1 MDSFSNIGF
10 IASKLMVLQSSLRT
24 VQLGQDKG
32 ADAPSVRLLS
42 LVVGFCTVSAIIWV
56 VVALVCADKFNS
68 VAKLLKQN
76 DQAIKDGKLLQ
87 PNQETIET
95 GDFFNFFFGLF
106 IIAATSLTFA
116 SLSTFLYIKHIGFHL
131 KRYLI
136 SLEKNRSIT
145 ADDENSNFRGRL
157 SKFNPF
163 TKFAKSISG
172 NLRRLQLSVALIA
185 LSFVFKVTVYILLAF
200 GFGDNKYDS
209 GTSCPEDPSITY
221 SSLSSLPSQI
231 ANSTLFF
238 LCDGRYVSK
247 SLIRARSL
255 LGSPLVIPIL
265 VLMTDPFMI
274 M

>member
-1 MDSFSNIGF
+1 M
-10 IASKLMVLQSSLRT
+10 
-24 VQLGQDKG
+24 QLGQDKS

-42 LVVGFCTVSAIIWV
+42 LVVGFCAVSAIIWV
-56 VVALVCADKFNS
+56 VVAIFCADKFNS
-68 VAKLLKQN
+68 VAKLLQLN
-76 DQAIKDGKLLQ
+76 QEAIKNGKVLQ
-87 PNQETIET
+87 QNQEATET
-95 GDFFNFFFGLF
+95 GNFFNYFFGLF

-131 KRYLI
+131 KRYLV
-136 SLEKNRSIT
+136 SLEKNNKIT

-200 GFGDNKYDS
+200 GFGDTNYNN
-209 GTSCPEDPSITY
+209 GTSCPEDPSSPY
-221 SSLSSLPSQI
+221 VSLSSPNLPQQI
-231 ANSTLFF
+231 ANSTNYF

>member
-1 MDSFSNIGF
+1 M
-10 IASKLMVLQSSLRT
+10 LQNSLRT
-24 VQLGQDKG
+24 VQLGQDKS

-42 LVVGFCTVSAIIWV
+42 LVVGFCAVSAIIWV
-56 VVALVCADKFNS
+56 VVAIFCADKFNN
-68 VAKLLKQN
+68 VAQLLKQN
-76 DQAIKDGKLLQ
+76 DQAIT
-87 PNQETIET
+87 ES
-95 GDFFNFFFGLF
+95 GDFFNYFFGLF

-131 KRYLI
+131 KRYLV
-136 SLEKNRSIT
+136 SLEKNNKIT

-200 GFGDNKYDS
+200 GFGDTNYNN
-209 GTSCPEDPSITY
+209 GTSCPEDPSSPY
-221 SSLSSLPSQI
+221 VSLSSPNLPQQI
-231 ANSTLFF
+231 ANSTNYF
-238 LCDGRYVSK
+238 LCDGRFVSK